1 MRRRLLSAMS
11 GILFALLSAFSPT
24 RSDAGEVPESIV
36 TLLKAQTPK
45 NVCGRRESALR
56 GTIARLNEMS
66 IPSEGRLILV
76 NVASRSLVAYEDGNP
91 VILSRVVIGKE
102 GWRTPDLSTT
112 VDYVRL
118 NPTWTV
124 PESIVKANR
133 WRSKLASN
141 PSYFSRNGF
150 EVVVHGRAVDP
161 RDVDDADIASA
172 AFVQRPAKD
181 NALGRIK
188 IGLVNSGGIYLHDT
202 NDKAAYDRKGV
213 ESHGCIRVEA
223 VKDLAAWILG
233 KTKADV
239 DIWLNEDDQVNR
251 KPSQSVKVVVGYFTA
266 WPDAD
271 GKVHYYSDIYNRDPR
286 SPACRADDN
295 ESVEDPYGEVG
306 SGIPDQPADDDIQ
319 KDEDTWQYD

>member
-1 MRRRLLSAMS
+1 M
-11 GILFALLSAFSPT
+11 AFLPAPAV
-24 RSDAGEVPESIV
+24 AGDVPESIV
-36 TLLKAQTPK
+36 SLLKAQTPK
-45 NVCGRRESALR
+45 NACGRRESALR
-56 GTIARLNEMS
+56 GTLARLNEMS
-66 IPSEGRLILV
+66 IPTEGRLILV
-76 NVASRSLVAYEDGNP
+76 NVASRSLAAYEDGNP
-91 VILSRVVIGKE
+91 VIVSRVVIGKE

-150 EVVVHGRAVDP
+150 DIVVRGRAVDP
-161 RDVDDADIASA
+161 RDVDDADVASA
-172 AFVQRPAKD
+172 SFVQRPAKA

-188 IGLVNSGGIYLHDT
+188 IGLINSGGIYLHDT

-233 KTKADV
+233 KDKADI
-239 DIWLNEDDQVNR
+239 DQWLNDDDRANR
-251 KPSQSVKVVVGYFTA
+251 KPSQPVRVIVGYFTA
-266 WPDAD
+266 WPDAE

-286 SPACRADDN
+286 SPACRRRDDS
-295 ESVEDPYGEVG
+295 EAVEEPYGEAG
-306 SGIPDQPADDDIQ
+306 RDNSYQPADDDIQ